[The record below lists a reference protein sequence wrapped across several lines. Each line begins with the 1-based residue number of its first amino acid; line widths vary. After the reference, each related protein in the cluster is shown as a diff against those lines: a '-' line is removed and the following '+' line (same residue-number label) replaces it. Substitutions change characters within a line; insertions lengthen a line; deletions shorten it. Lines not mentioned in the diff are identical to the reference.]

1 MKHFIFLIMLLLPL
15 SGWSQIKKF
24 EDHYEDGT
32 LLVSG
37 FKDKKTGKREGH
49 WIVYAQDGGRIE
61 ECDYKNGLEEGLLIE
76 YNAYNKVSAITEYHQ
91 GKKEGKYISYHTPL
105 YNTEKEWIESTATY
119 RNDKLEGMQYK
130 YDEDGNIIQR
140 SRMSKGQMLTDTI
153 IRKNDIAYAHIEYS
167 EARPEGLYVIDKVIS
182 LKKNDPYDENNAS
195 TGNRHSTTATER
207 KRYSSIRNNR
217 SAVSRRQTVSAR
229 PQAAKPKQKTE
240 VPKHKPR
247 MHVDANGTI
256 VYD

>member
-1 MKHFIFLIMLLLPL
+1 
-15 SGWSQIKKF
+15 
-24 EDHYEDGT
+24 
-32 LLVSG
+32 
-37 FKDKKTGKREGH
+37 
-49 WIVYAQDGGRIE
+49 
-61 ECDYKNGLEEGLLIE
+61 
-76 YNAYNKVSAITEYHQ
+76 YNKVKRFGEVPWFSDVLSSTDDRLY
-91 GKKEGKYISYHTPL
+91 SPRTP
-105 YNTEKEWIESTATY
+105 
-119 RNDKLEGMQYK
+119 RNELMS
-130 YDEDGNIIQR
+130 NIIQR

-182 LKKNDPYDENNAS
+182 LKKDDPYDKNTAS
-195 TGNRHSTTATER
+195 AGNRHSTTATER